1 MVYNAEHYGNLY
13 LNGISEYLSPKM
25 GMDFEK

>member
-13 LNGISEYLSPKM
+13 FNDMSEYLSPKI